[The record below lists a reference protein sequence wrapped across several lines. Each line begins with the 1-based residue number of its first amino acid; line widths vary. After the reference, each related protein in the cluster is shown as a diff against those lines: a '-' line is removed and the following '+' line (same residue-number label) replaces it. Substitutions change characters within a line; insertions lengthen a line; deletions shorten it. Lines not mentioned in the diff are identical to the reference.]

1 MELRSYQTESI
12 DAVMSAFDRG
22 VTRALVSMHTGAGKT
37 VVFCRLASLM
47 AGRTLI
53 IAPMR
58 ELVWQA
64 ADKVREI
71 NGDYADIE
79 MADYRSN
86 ATFPERVVV
95 ASKQTLLSTSGGK
108 KRYQKFL
115 DIELVIVDEAHM
127 QCSPAVVAMLNYF
140 VDRGAK
146 VVGFTATPFR
156 MDGQPLLG

>member
-37 VVFCRLASLM
+37 VVFCRLAALM

-71 NGDYADIE
+71 NGDYADN
-79 MADYRSN
+79 RSN